1 MRVSLLTQTY
11 RSLSVFSVAM
21 ALTELAW
28 CAPPRLGLPIRC
40 EPGRDCFIQNYFD
53 HDSGT
58 GWRDYACG
66 RLSYDGHHGTD
77 FRLLDIPQ
85 MKAGVPVVAA
95 ADGRVVAVRDG
106 EPDELASRRG
116 KQAID
121 GRDAGNG
128 VRVNHGESWETQYSH
143 MRKGSVRVVPGQAV
157 RAGDILGLV
166 GLSGNTEFPHVDLE
180 VRKDG
185 KAIDPFMPEA
195 GSECGSLNNTLWSKD
210 ILAALAYIPTGLL
223 IAGFS
228 TVIPTRENAET
239 GRYSQPVLP
248 EGAEAI
254 VFWAELFGLRAGDR
268 QVIELR
274 GPSNEILVQSESYA
288 PSDKAIWFTFVGKN
302 RPTGNWPK
310 GFYRARILIERAGE
324 SVINTTKE
332 AMVR

>member
-1 MRVSLLTQTY
+1 MRMSLLPQMC
-11 RSLSVFSVAM
+11 RSLSVAALAM
-21 ALTELAW
+21 VLSELAW

-53 HDSGT
+53 HDPGA

-77 FRLLDIPQ
+77 FRLLDLPQ
-85 MKAGVPVVAA
+85 MEAGVPVVAA

-106 EPDELASRRG
+106 EPDEPASRRG

-185 KAIDPFMPEA
+185 KAVDPFMPEA
-195 GSECGSLNNTLWSKD
+195 GGECGSIDNTLWSKD
-210 ILAALAYIPTGLL
+210 ALAALTYIPTGLL

-228 TVIPTRENAET
+228 TTVPTREKAEA
-239 GRYSQPVLP
+239 GGYSPPVLS
-248 EGAEAI
+248 ESAEAI

-268 QVIELR
+268 LVTELR
-274 GPSNEILVQSESYA
+274 GPSNEILVQSESHA
-288 PSDKAIWFTFVGKN
+288 PSDKAIWFIIAGKN
-302 RPTGNWPK
+302 RTTGNWPK
-310 GFYRARILIERAGE
+310 GSYRARILIERAGV
-324 SVINTTKE
+324 SVINATKE
-332 AMVR
+332 AIVR